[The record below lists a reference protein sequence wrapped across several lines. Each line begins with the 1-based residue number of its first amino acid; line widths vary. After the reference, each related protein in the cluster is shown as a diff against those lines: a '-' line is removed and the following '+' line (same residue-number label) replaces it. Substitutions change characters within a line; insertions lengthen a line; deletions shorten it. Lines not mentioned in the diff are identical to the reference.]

1 MFQVPAQNVHRARN
15 SPARLTSAPPLT
27 HEKLSSASISRFQ
40 GAARCR
46 LEITSSWSHLT
57 MALPHQVPLYKALDA
72 VDSHD
77 FEAAER
83 EVNHF
88 FEALENDAIAK
99 DCRRQHFE
107 RQVFEADFLS
117 ILTKEEIDAWGILAT
132 VKLSRDDLA
141 GARADCYRMIELID
155 QYYGFDTPSWDSP
168 EARIPI
174 NPELMSRYFQIASF
188 LAEIYEQLDDM
199 EMSQRW
205 ANVRRTAVSDIQQP
219 EEVWGRWI
227 SEDEAAMAVGITIYE
242 FSDWQIEKRTVDGR
256 EWLANVYR
264 SLSERVSPHEMN
276 WLVAIHIPTDEK
288 ADVPSKATRWKIWS
302 LRLAI
307 AARFHRADVGAYFGE
322 LQTRGER
329 ILLYYASGKEE
340 ATEALG
346 HILEDASELN
356 PVLEIRHD
364 EGWREYSKWSNSSVI
379 VSSPTTVPMPE
390 PYDNEH
396 ENDKLLRDIWAAC
409 ESIHDASSRL
419 YTLVCD
425 CAKLPPQG
433 AEFKRFCIEYLFGL
447 KNQLSGKNR
456 TFALIQMVWNLPK
469 FDADA
474 AIRAFDELWVEPY
487 PDEDD
492 TTLNLAACEFAEVA
506 PLKALEIAKYLK
518 SRDYSIVHTSL
529 AKIAQKLALSDRKL
543 AMEIAQD
550 ARKGIIEG
558 NDQDFG
564 KASFLMELA
573 GDIAELSPQFAREML
588 IEAEAF
594 MHDIDTV
601 HVKDQVYLSLL
612 HLAKKHAPDKLP
624 EFCARA
630 VENSLKL
637 EEEDPNDYWGFGG
650 PTRAIFSQTNLVPF
664 VAAYDKE
671 AALDLLSRSF
681 GLLNRFEEEAFDRI
695 LHLSNIADA
704 AASLDASSNRA
715 LAEDV
720 WSELTKSMDQVSSKD
735 SYFLSQRFENGAHS
749 PIIPFVAMNPAVA
762 NDRFSSV
769 IKICNSATL
778 PEREVT
784 LLCTFATLFNAD
796 FPKRAKELI
805 SLASERATECSSE
818 QLCARA
824 CMQVVATMDKVG
836 LPSENEFEHV
846 LNKIRSSADEATK
859 FHLLLECATSLTDS
873 SPDKCAALLN
883 EATRIFEEN
892 EIEQGD
898 AIELIKQLPA
908 RQCSKLLFLVLDKNK
923 NESQRRAALGWLS
936 NQFGKGA
943 VDRSEH

>member
-1 MFQVPAQNVHRARN
+1 
-15 SPARLTSAPPLT
+15 
-27 HEKLSSASISRFQ
+27 
-40 GAARCR
+40 
-46 LEITSSWSHLT
+46 

-72 VDSHD
+72 VDSQD
-77 FEAAER
+77 FETAER
-83 EVNHF
+83 EVKQF
-88 FEALENDAIAK
+88 FEALENDPIAR
-99 DCRRQHFE
+99 DCRRQHFD

-117 ILTKEEIDAWGILAT
+117 ILTKEEIDAWGILAAI
-132 VKLSRDDLA
+132 KLSRDDLE

-155 QYYGFDTPSWDSP
+155 QYYGFDTPSWQLP

-188 LAEIYEQLDDM
+188 LTVICEQQDDM
-199 EMSQRW
+199 EMSKRW
-205 ANVRRTAVSDIQQP
+205 ANVRKTAVSDIQQP

-256 EWLANVYR
+256 EWLANVYS

-276 WLVAIHIPTDEK
+276 WLVAIHIPTDENT
-288 ADVPSKATRWKIWS
+288 DVPSKATRWKIWS

-307 AARFHRADVGAYFGE
+307 AARFHRAGVGAYFGE

-329 ILLYYASGKEE
+329 ILLYYASGEEE

-364 EGWREYSKWSNSSVI
+364 EGWREYSKWGDRSVI

-390 PYDNEH
+390 PREDEH

-433 AEFKRFCIEYLFGL
+433 EEFKRFCIEYLFGL

-456 TFALIQMVWNLPK
+456 TNALIQLVWHLPK
-469 FDADA
+469 VDAVA
-474 AIRAFDELWVEPY
+474 AIRAFDELWVQPY
-487 PDEDD
+487 PDDDD
-492 TTLNLAACEFAEVA
+492 TTLNLAASEFAEVA
-506 PLKALEIAKYLK
+506 PLKALEISKYLK
-518 SRDYSIVHTSL
+518 SKDYSIVHTSL
-529 AKIAQKLALSDRKL
+529 AKIAQNLAASDSKL

-550 ARKGIIEG
+550 ARKFIIEG
-558 NDQDFG
+558 SDEDFG

-573 GDIAELSPQFAREML
+573 GDIAELSPEFAREML
-588 IEAEAF
+588 IEAEAY
-594 MHDIDTV
+594 MQDIDTV
-601 HVKDQVYLSLL
+601 HVKDQAYLSLL
-612 HLAKKHAPDKLP
+612 HLARNHAPDKLQ
-624 EFCARA
+624 EFCNRA
-630 VENSLKL
+630 VDNSMKL
-637 EEEDPNDYWGFGG
+637 EQDDPNDYWGFGG

-664 VAAYDKE
+664 VAAYDKN
-671 AALDLLSRSF
+671 AALRLLSRSF
-681 GLLNRFEEEAFDRI
+681 DLLKSFKEEAFDRI
-695 LHLSNIADA
+695 LHLSNIAEA
-704 AASLDASSNRA
+704 AAALDPSENRP
-715 LAEDV
+715 LAEGV
-720 WSELTKSMDQVSSKD
+720 WSELTKSMDEVSSKD
-735 SYFLSQRFENGAHS
+735 SYFLSQRIENGANS
-749 PIIPFVAMNPAVA
+749 PIIPFVRMNPAVA
-762 NDRFSSV
+762 DERFSSV
-769 IKICNSATL
+769 LKICNSATL

-784 LLCTFATLFNAD
+784 LLCTFATLFNEE

-805 SLASERATECSSE
+805 VLASERATECSSE

-824 CMQVVATMDKVG
+824 RMQVVATMDKVG
-836 LPSENEFEHV
+836 LPSDNEFEHV
-846 LNKIRSSADEATK
+846 LDTIRKSANEATK
-859 FHLLLECATSLTDS
+859 FHVLLECATSLAES
-873 SPDKCAALLN
+873 SSDKCATLLD
-883 EATRIFEEN
+883 EATKIFEEN

-908 RQCSKLLFLVLDKNK
+908 RLCSKLLFLVIDKNK
-923 NESQRRAALGWLS
+923 NELQRRAALGWLS
-936 NQFGKGA
+936 NQFGKTGSP
-943 VDRSEH
+943 DNIEI